1 MPESISHAHHYV
13 PRWYQKRFLPP
24 GQTKLYY
31 LDLKPETVV
40 GETFRYTKKAVRFL
54 DPALCFCVSDLYSM
68 RFGRHVTDTLEQH
81 FFGAVDRLGAPAAEF
96 FNSFNA
102 IRTGINKFYQDFLA
116 YIAAQRFRTLRGL
129 DWIKR
134 QAGAPDQTR
143 TLIAMRE
150 LFQLYNA
157 MWMEGV
163 WELVHARNSARKFI
177 VSDNPV
183 TFYNRR
189 IFPHED
195 AYPGGDDFPKVG
207 TRTIFPVSM
216 DCCLI
221 ITHLQLVRNPWS
233 KPLAIRENA
242 RMFGQTM
249 AKLTAIQVGRE
260 LEEDEVLRINYI
272 LKQRA
277 TKFIAAPNREALCP
291 ENQFAKT
298 DWSKLD
304 DDWFLLP
311 NPWKV
316 GFTTGIVAGFK
327 DGSTLAVDEY
337 GRSPR
342 HPRFEDGRRREAEHR
357 TFENGRREW
366 AKRRI
371 GKSLAHTL
379 DLGREDAFSDR
390 FMREYLQQEGLLPP
404 DETTPNT

>member
-68 RFGRHVTDTLEQH
+68 RFGRHVTDTLEEH

-116 YIAAQRFRTLRGL
+116 YIAAQRFRTPQGL

-207 TRTIFPVSM
+207 TR
-216 DCCLI
+216 
-221 ITHLQLVRNPWS
+221 
-233 KPLAIRENA
+233 
-242 RMFGQTM
+242 
-249 AKLTAIQVGRE
+249 
-260 LEEDEVLRINYI
+260 
-272 LKQRA
+272 
-277 TKFIAAPNREALCP
+277 
-291 ENQFAKT
+291 
-298 DWSKLD
+298 
-304 DDWFLLP
+304 
-311 NPWKV
+311 
-316 GFTTGIVAGFK
+316 
-327 DGSTLAVDEY
+327 
-337 GRSPR
+337 
-342 HPRFEDGRRREAEHR
+342 
-357 TFENGRREW
+357 
-366 AKRRI
+366 
-371 GKSLAHTL
+371 
-379 DLGREDAFSDR
+379 LGRLAR
-390 FMREYLQQEGLLPP
+390 VGQ
-404 DETTPNT
+404 